1 MLKLVEA
8 ENTVKQA
15 RLVVKRS
22 QDAVHG
28 GEMELEDLRA
38 LPTSQETNSDIEFL
52 EDELAT
58 LKRIAVGAAGDF
70 YDAKRQLKAATLAA
84 KDAEFSVGQAE
95 DAYLIE
101 KRDLSAVEERIT
113 VAHRA
118 FDEVKTRLEALVGEM
133 PAEQRSALTQSLEPA
148 VNSDF
153 MLVNIDAEHLQ
164 TIRDESYSV
173 KQIQFL
179 AQALRAEAKYKQFA
193 VATGDRRFLDKG
205 ARKKE
210 RFLSEIDRLAAE
222 KFDAEQRGTSAFG
235 IASHPDGKSENTQK

>member
-1 MLKLVEA
+1 MIYLISMFIIVPIYWAVDLLVCEVRKGDVMKTVRYLSLQAAGFLALTFGTPAFAHVQGEAGGSDTRKLVDIIIAEDKTTLVDSLVSLETDADRARKSMENADLELYETKIDAAGTLLKLVEA

-28 GEMELEDLRA
+28 GEMALEDLRA

-70 YDAKRQLKAATLAA
+70 HDAKRQLKAATLAA

-101 KRDLSAVEERIT
+101 KRDLSA
-113 VAHRA
+113 
-118 FDEVKTRLEALVGEM
+118 LE
-133 PAEQRSALTQSLEPA
+133 
-148 VNSDF
+148 
-153 MLVNIDAEHLQ
+153 
-164 TIRDESYSV
+164 
-173 KQIQFL
+173 
-179 AQALRAEAKYKQFA
+179 
-193 VATGDRRFLDKG
+193 
-205 ARKKE
+205 
-210 RFLSEIDRLAAE
+210 
-222 KFDAEQRGTSAFG
+222 
-235 IASHPDGKSENTQK
+235 